1 MLSIRRK
8 NKDLALVLIITLIIS
23 SFSYI
28 IAFANNE
35 YKITI
40 ENGIVTEEIV
50 GNINGQIVQMTRT
63 TKPNGITNV
72 EVNSGKE
79 SYVKIG
85 VLDYQALLKRI
96 ELEKTTPNMYLQ
108 RADTA
113 HSSNCYHV
121 LIAENEVTVTREEG
135 ATSAA
140 AMAGIL
146 ATYLTANP
154 KIIYKVASL
163 AYGAVR
169 KSDIAYVEVSEKV
182 NEVFFKSDDVY
193 YTHCYHNTVKSYDAF
208 DHLVKTTTQRNQAVG
223 G

>member
-63 TKPNGITNV
+63 TKPNGITNA

-85 VLDYQALLKRI
+85 VLD
-96 ELEKTTPNMYLQ
+96 
-108 RADTA
+108 
-113 HSSNCYHV
+113 
-121 LIAENEVTVTREEG
+121 
-135 ATSAA
+135 
-140 AMAGIL
+140 
-146 ATYLTANP
+146 
-154 KIIYKVASL
+154 
-163 AYGAVR
+163 
-169 KSDIAYVEVSEKV
+169 
-182 NEVFFKSDDVY
+182 
-193 YTHCYHNTVKSYDAF
+193 
-208 DHLVKTTTQRNQAVG
+208 
-223 G
+223 